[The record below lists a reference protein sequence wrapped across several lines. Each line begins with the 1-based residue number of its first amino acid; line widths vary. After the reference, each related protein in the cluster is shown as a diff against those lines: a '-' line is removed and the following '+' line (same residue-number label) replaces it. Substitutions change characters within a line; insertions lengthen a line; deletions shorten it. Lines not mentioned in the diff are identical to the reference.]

1 MVIVEAVGASSGT
14 LSPDK
19 TLSKRIEAAMVE
31 AIKKCQADGITDP
44 KVIKEE
50 MMAAR
55 ERVTRSQS

>member
-1 MVIVEAVGASSGT
+1 MPIVEAVGASSGT

-19 TLSKRIEAAMVE
+19 SRAKRIEAAMVE
-31 AIKKCQADGITDP
+31 AIKKCQALGITDP

-55 ERVTRSQS
+55 EQVSRET

>member
-1 MVIVEAVGASSGT
+1 MIVEAVGVSAGT

-31 AIKKCQADGITDP
+31 SIKKSQADGITDP